1 MKTRIAFERLCIY
14 IKSFFL
20 CPHAIRIMNSVPGSV
35 WWASSISQRAWSR
48 PITVES
54 DKTHSVQRMHESLF
68 VVDSDDEEG
77 QSLCWSS
84 LMRGG
89 RTYQRYFK
97 MKAC

>member
-1 MKTRIAFERLCIY
+1 
-14 IKSFFL
+14 
-20 CPHAIRIMNSVPGSV
+20 
-35 WWASSISQRAWSR
+35 
-48 PITVES
+48 
-54 DKTHSVQRMHESLF
+54 MHESLF